1 MPYFIVMMKMKMKKT
16 KEELKN
22 ESQLHQEAL
31 EKEFGQIVYD
41 GKQTAR
47 KALFIGGGF
56 LITYLIIRV
65 ATRKN
70 TFPEKTEKKVWQ
82 HQPEQKT
89 SVAGS
94 IGKML
99 LTQAAI
105 LAIKFAKD
113 RIKEYLENRM
123 DTDEKNGENDS

>member
-1 MPYFIVMMKMKMKKT
+1 MKKT

-31 EKEFGQIVYD
+31 EKEFAEIVSE
-41 GKQTAR
+41 GKETAK

-56 LITYLIIRV
+56 LVTYLIIRI
-65 ATRKN
+65 ATQKK
-70 TFPEKTEKKVWQ
+70 TVSDMSEKRAWRQE
-82 HQPEQKT
+82 PEQK
-89 SVAGS
+89 SSMASS

-123 DTDEKNGENDS
+123 ETDEKYGENDS